1 MKSDITDMP
10 EKLSICREKGLSFS
24 LLLQSEAQLEKM
36 YAHCGCVE
44 ILDNCDT
51 YIFMG
56 GNNYDTAKSV
66 SLRLNAPFEDVL
78 YMPVGQEIIFRRGQK
93 PIITRRYDIK
103 NDKFYQKITND
114 YEKNL
119 KQQIR

>member
-1 MKSDITDMP
+1 MSV
-10 EKLSICREKGLSFS
+10 ICT
-24 LLLQSEAQLEKM
+24 QLEKM
-36 YAHCGCVE
+36 YDHCGCVE

-66 SLRLNAPFEDVL
+66 SLRLNAPLEDVL